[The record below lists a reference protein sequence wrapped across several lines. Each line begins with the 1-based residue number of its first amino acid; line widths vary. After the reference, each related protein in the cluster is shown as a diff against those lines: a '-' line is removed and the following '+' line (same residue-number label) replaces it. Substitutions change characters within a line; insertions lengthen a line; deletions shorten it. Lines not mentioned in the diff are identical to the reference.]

1 MKLIMRVST
10 PLFSPTSFSVMVAIL
25 LLGISFSPL
34 KGKAVA
40 DAAAADEGFAVQVSP
55 SPLVETIKPGV
66 TSTFDLQ
73 IRNTNSRSQVLKM
86 GLRSFTVGAQSG
98 EVKLGTSAPADVSKF
113 VTFSDPT
120 FTVQAG
126 QIFTQHVVIA
136 TPSTAGFTYSFAI
149 NISQQ
154 NPPKAQQGSSAIRGS
169 VAVFTL
175 LSVDRPGAVRKL
187 ELSQL
192 SATKHVYEYLPA
204 NIAVTFKNTGN
215 TLVQPKGTIFIQ
227 RNSKDKTSLA
237 AIQLNKSGG
246 YILPGSRRV
255 LTTAWSDGFP
265 HYKPEGTDP
274 AKQSLSWSGGDF
286 TKLRFGHY
294 VAKLVAVYD
303 DGEHDV
309 PISAEIGFW
318 IIPWRIILV
327 GLFILL
333 IIIVGFV
340 TIIRKSSK
348 ALRRGTKHGK
358 STPQS

>member
-1 MKLIMRVST
+1 MKRIMGVST
-10 PLFSPTSFSVMVAIL
+10 PLFRPMPISIMAAIL
-25 LLGISFSPL
+25 LLGLLFSPL
-34 KGKAVA
+34 QGKAVA
-40 DAAAADEGFAVQVSP
+40 QTATSDEGFALQVSP
-55 SPLVETIKPGV
+55 SPLVGTIKPGA

-73 IRNTNSRSQVLKM
+73 IHNTNSRSQDLKM

-98 EVKLGTSAPADVSKF
+98 EVKLGTSAPADISKF
-113 VTFSDPT
+113 VTFSNPN

-126 QIFTQHVVIA
+126 QIFTQHVVVA
-136 TPSTAGFTYSFAI
+136 TPSSAGFTYSFAI

-154 NPPKAQQGSSAIRGS
+154 NPPKAQNGASAIRGS

-192 SATKHVYEYLPA
+192 SVTKHVYEYLPA
-204 NIAVTFKNTGN
+204 SIAVRFKNTGN

-227 RNSKDKTSLA
+227 RNSTDKTSLA

-246 YILPGSRRV
+246 YILPGSSRV

-265 HYKPEGTDP
+265 HYQPSANDP

-309 PISAEIGFW
+309 PISAEVGFW

-333 IIIVGFV
+333 VIIVGVV
-340 TIIRKSSK
+340 TILRKSSK
-348 ALRRGTKHGK
+348 ALKRGTKHGK

>member
-1 MKLIMRVST
+1 MKSIMRVSSLPFRLISLT
-10 PLFSPTSFSVMVAIL
+10 LMAPVL
-25 LLGISFSPL
+25 LLGFMFSPL
-34 KGKAVA
+34 QSKAL
-40 DAAAADEGFAVQVSP
+40 AATPAADEGFAVQVSP
-55 SPLVETIKPGV
+55 SPLIETIKPGV
-66 TSTFDLQ
+66 ASTFDLQ
-73 IRNTNSRSQVLKM
+73 IRNPNSRSQDLRM
-86 GLRSFTVGAQSG
+86 GLRSFTVGAESG

-126 QIFTQHVVIA
+126 QIFTQHVIIA
-136 TPSTAGFTYSFAI
+136 PPSTAGFTYSFAI
-149 NISQQ
+149 SISQQ
-154 NPPKAQQGSSAIRGS
+154 NPPKAQKGSSAIRGS

-187 ELSQL
+187 VLNQL
-192 SATKHVYEYLPA
+192 SVTKHVYEYLPA
-204 NIAVTFKNTGN
+204 SITVSFRNTGN

-227 RNSKDKTSLA
+227 RSSKDKTSLA

-246 YILPGSRRV
+246 YILPGSSRV
-255 LTTAWSDGFP
+255 LTTTWSDGFP
-265 HYKPEGTDP
+265 HYQPSANDP

-309 PISAEIGFW
+309 PINAEIGFW
-318 IIPWRIILV
+318 VIPWRIILV

-333 IIIVGFV
+333 FVIIGFV
-340 TIIRKSSK
+340 TIIRNSSK
-348 ALRRGTKHGK
+348 ALKRGTKHGK
-358 STPQS
+358 PTP